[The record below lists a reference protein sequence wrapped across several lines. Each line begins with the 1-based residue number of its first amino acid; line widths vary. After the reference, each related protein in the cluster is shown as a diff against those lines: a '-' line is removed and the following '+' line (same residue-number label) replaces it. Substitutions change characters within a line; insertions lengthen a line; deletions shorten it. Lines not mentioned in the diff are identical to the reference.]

1 MIQVNTGD
9 GNYSSLS
16 FEDLFAVCRPVLVT
30 KFPTARLV
38 LLSKRRLALAAANCT
53 KSVWRSL
60 WRAETARRLCCQ
72 VQANTKNLTGTNL
85 YIMGA

>member
-38 LLSKRRLALAAANCT
+38 LLSKRRLALAPANCA
-53 KSVWRSL
+53 KGVWRSL
-60 WRAETARRLCCQ
+60 FCRYSAREWISDGTG
-72 VQANTKNLTGTNL
+72 AN
-85 YIMGA
+85 